1 MNISSTT
8 AATAATATTGVQG
21 TSREALGKDDFLKL
35 LITQLQNQDPLSPM
49 DNSQFLA
56 QMAQFSSLEQ
66 MQNLNASFDESMLIS
81 QSLSNSSAAGFIGR
95 HVRAAG
101 DGVTLG
107 TTGSVELGYFL
118 PSDAATVTLTVLDE
132 QGREVRT
139 LTADETTAGAH
150 RLEWDGADLDGR
162 RVAAGSYTF
171 EVSAKDADG
180 LDVSATSVVTGLVD
194 GITFQ
199 NGSAYLL
206 VDGREVPLSEVLEVY
221 Q

>member
-1 MNISSTT
+1 MQINGTT
-8 AATAATATTGVQG
+8 AATTGTLGTQG
-21 TSREALGKDDFLKL
+21 ASREALGKDDFLKL
-35 LITQLQNQDPLSPM
+35 LITQMQNQDPLSPM

-66 MQNLNASFDESMLIS
+66 MQNLNASFDQSMLLT
-81 QSLSNSSAAGFIGR
+81 QSLNNSSAAGFIGR

-101 DGVTLG
+101 DGVELG

-118 PSDAATVTLTVLDE
+118 PSDAATVSVTVLDE
-132 QGREVRT
+132 QGRQVRT

-150 RLEWDGADLDGR
+150 RLDWDGTDLDGR

-171 EVSAKDADG
+171 EVSAVDAEGTDIT
-180 LDVSATSVVTGLVD
+180 ATSVVTGLVE
-194 GITFQ
+194 GITFK

>member
-1 MNISSTT
+1 MQVNSTT
-8 AATAATATTGVQG
+8 AVTTGTLGTQG
-21 TSREALGKDDFLKL
+21 ASREALGKDDFLKL
-35 LITQLQNQDPLSPM
+35 LITQMQNQDPLSPM

-66 MQNLNASFDESMLIS
+66 MQNLNASFDESMLLT
-81 QSLSNSSAAGFIGR
+81 QSLNNSSAAGFIGR

-118 PSDAATVTLTVLDE
+118 PSDAATVSVTVLDE
-132 QGREVRT
+132 QGRQVRT
-139 LTADETTAGAH
+139 LTADELTAGAH
-150 RLEWDGADLDGR
+150 RLEWDGTDLDGR

-180 LDVSATSVVTGLVD
+180 AALTAPSVVTGLVD
-194 GITFQ
+194 GITFK